1 MTSHEQMI
9 EDCCEAE
16 EKIGLDELEAFAS
29 KQRAQKQLAR
39 AEADKIGGQV
49 RTRRGTDGFG
59 NPVLEVIDREGRK
72 VGQVFQ
78 GKDTS
83 AQAIAERMLADI

>member
-29 KQRAQKQLAR
+29 KQRAPLTAYHVTMSDGSSYNTSMAAGITLAEAR
-39 AEADKIGGQV
+39 AYFIGQWFEQADEKTMLQAV
-49 RTRRGTDGFG
+49 AVD
-59 NPVLEVIDREGRK
+59 PV
-72 VGQVFQ
+72 
-78 GKDTS
+78 
-83 AQAIAERMLADI
+83 

>member
-1 MTSHEQMI
+1 MNAIYTAHS
-9 EDCCEAE
+9 
-16 EKIGLDELEAFAS
+16 DE
-29 KQRAQKQLAR
+29 QKQLAR
-39 AEADKIGGQV
+39 TEADKIGGQV
-49 RTRRGTDGFG
+49 RTRRGTDGLG

>member
-1 MTSHEQMI
+1 MPEGETMNAIYTAHS
-9 EDCCEAE
+9 
-16 EKIGLDELEAFAS
+16 DE
-29 KQRAQKQLAR
+29 QKQLAR